1 MPKAARVGK
10 KSTAYKQ
17 NSKKSGQVINKTSLH
32 YIFACVFALI
42 FLVSFGTY
50 KIFTID
56 FASANSDSTFIH
68 AKQLLNL
75 HALILLEVSDEFDT
89 QDASTY
95 LLKSV
100 KVVFY
105 EKKTGNIDV
114 LTLNSKALV
123 DYPKKIGEES
133 LDKSLQLGYSVADK
147 KMDYGSDYARV
158 VVQQYLGYPIDDY
171 VLYKTS
177 NKDLID
183 SMYITSGGLSTLSS
197 VWSVGLSSSTF
208 ENSIDSKLFLTSMSF
223 KDYLSLYRGS
233 LATQTNVTNG
243 IDFDEPAFDTYVQSL
258 YARNPSDF
266 VSGSSVAI
274 LNSTNIS
281 GLAKQGSRVVQNSG
295 GYLLTTDNARE
306 NYDKTTLII
315 DSYDNPYAYVLY
327 RYFDMSLENV
337 RLIKDST
344 QILEPIL
351 DRADVTL
358 IISFDNSP

>member
-1 MPKAARVGK
+1 M
-10 KSTAYKQ
+10 
-17 NSKKSGQVINKTSLH
+17 
-32 YIFACVFALI
+32 
-42 FLVSFGTY
+42 
-50 KIFTID
+50 
-56 FASANSDSTFIH
+56 H
-68 AKQLLNL
+68 A
-75 HALILLEVSDEFDT
+75 
-89 QDASTY
+89 
-95 LLKSV
+95 
-100 KVVFY
+100 
-105 EKKTGNIDV
+105 
-114 LTLNSKALV
+114 
-123 DYPKKIGEES
+123 S